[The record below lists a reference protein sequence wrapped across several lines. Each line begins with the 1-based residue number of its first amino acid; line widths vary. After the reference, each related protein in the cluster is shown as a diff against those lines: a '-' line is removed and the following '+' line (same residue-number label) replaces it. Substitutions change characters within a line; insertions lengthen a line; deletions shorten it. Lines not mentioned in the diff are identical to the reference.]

1 MKRMLLVL
9 WIGALAMPVLI
20 TSDAARAGV
29 GHGRGSCESRCP
41 TCDKICRAEV
51 VPTKEKKTTWD
62 VECEDI
68 CIPAITFPWQKCC
81 QPRCGK
87 VITVNRLKKIEY
99 ECESC
104 GCKWSIESLPCDCGN
119 GHENGLG
126 YSGNDE
132 AGPSVTD
139 AGATGSGF
147 TGTRERNSDSVGL
160 PGVKITTPDRYSPA
174 TSPNRGAVS
183 ADYFRFGPPLPEPSR

>member
-9 WIGALAMPVLI
+9 WIGALAVPALVTTI
-20 TSDAARAGV
+20 TARAGV
-29 GHGRGSCESRCP
+29 GHGHGCRESRCP
-41 TCDKICRAEV
+41 TCDKICHAEI

-104 GCKWSIESLPCDCGN
+104 GCKWSIESLPCECGH
-119 GHENGLG
+119 GHGGCLG
-126 YSGNDE
+126 ESC
-132 AGPSVTD
+132 
-139 AGATGSGF
+139 
-147 TGTRERNSDSVGL
+147 SVGL
-160 PGVKITTPDRYSPA
+160 DSHAPNLGDAKSGAARTESAAPHTRVVPRVEIATPDVYRPANGQRRNSSP
-174 TSPNRGAVS
+174 
-183 ADYFRFGPPLPEPSR
+183 ADYFRLGPPLPTASE